1 MANTHGEAVAISVAE
16 MVQQDEVSI
25 WARLALA
32 RLTQEPTEPA
42 TEEELVMAIE
52 KEHEPNKA
60 SDAPGSQR
68 WRALDQLLRASFA
81 LISPAY
87 LFNSFPPLR

>member
-1 MANTHGEAVAISVAE
+1 MANANVELSAISVPE

-25 WARLALA
+25 WALLALA
-32 RLTQEPTEPA
+32 RLPEEPTGA
-42 TEEELVMAIE
+42 LTEEELVAEIE
-52 KEHEPNKA
+52 KQNEPIEA
-60 SDAPGSQR
+60 SEAPSSQR

-81 LISPAY
+81 LVSPAY